1 MPLVSQPLNP
11 GRPHPMKKYV
21 KKTFKTFRFYP
32 HLWQIHVVDP
42 ILKHDQDMISI
53 AAMGS
58 GKTLTFWMPLLLHK
72 GGVQMV
78 VTPLNLL
85 GTVNVDDLVSKGFT
99 VIVISAE
106 NATKKNFKVNPLLHS
121 IRKQK
126 IHYISLG
133 YLVREV

>member
-1 MPLVSQPLNP
+1 
-11 GRPHPMKKYV
+11 
-21 KKTFKTFRFYP
+21 
-32 HLWQIHVVDP
+32 
-42 ILKHDQDMISI
+42 
-53 AAMGS
+53 
-58 GKTLTFWMPLLLHK
+58 
-72 GGVQMV
+72 MV
-78 VTPLNLL
+78 VTPLNIL

-106 NATKKNFKVNPLLHS
+106 HATKKNFKVNPLLHS